1 MTDSIDISKK
11 VYEADDIQKL
21 LGLGRTKTYEFLDE
35 VFQKQEPFRVIKIG
49 KVYKIPCL
57 PFERWL
63 YGEQEKQGVKS
74 MNQNNQ
80 LTKAE
85 NKEVQEEKRVN
96 ITVRRSRQSG
106 VARATC
112 PD

>member
-11 VYEADDIQKL
+11 VYEAVDIQKL

-63 YGEQEKQGVKS
+63 YGE
-74 MNQNNQ
+74 
-80 LTKAE
+80 
-85 NKEVQEEKRVN
+85 
-96 ITVRRSRQSG
+96 
-106 VARATC
+106 
-112 PD
+112 